1 MPRAICLC
9 LLFTALTGCPKFP
22 TVETKKPK
30 EGAQPAV
37 EQNAPPGQAAA
48 PAAAAPQPGFSQL
61 EWKLVDKRKALAD
74 NPALI
79 EVENKINAGDPLTA
93 ASQSY
98 FNLGS
103 RANILNF
110 QHNLQIWEA
119 AEGRKP
125 TFDEFNT
132 MFKQANADLKGLYP
146 WQVYAYDDQDGSIC
160 VLEDHAEKK
169 RLYEAQGL
177 KLE

>member
-1 MPRAICLC
+1 MPRLICLC
-9 LLFTALTGCPKFP
+9 LLVFTLTGCPKLP
-22 TVETKKPK
+22 VVKAKKSEEK
-30 EGAQPAV
+30 AQPA
-37 EQNAPPGQAAA
+37 EAAA
-48 PAAAAPQPGFSQL
+48 PAQAAPAAAPQPGFSQL
-61 EWKLVDKRKALAD
+61 EWKLVDKRKALAE

-79 EVENKINAGDPLTA
+79 EVENKINASDPLSA
-93 ASQSY
+93 ASQAY

-125 TFDEFNT
+125 TFDEFNS
-132 MFKQANADLKGLYP
+132 MFKEAHAELKGLYP